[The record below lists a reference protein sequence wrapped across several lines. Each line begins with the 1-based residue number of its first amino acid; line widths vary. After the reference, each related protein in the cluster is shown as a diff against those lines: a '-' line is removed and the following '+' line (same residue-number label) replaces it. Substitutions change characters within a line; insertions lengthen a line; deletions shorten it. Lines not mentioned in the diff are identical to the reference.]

1 MYTYLKSGKWVI
13 IIIALLSSFN
23 SWADFFDND
32 FWQSKFWQEDLQIH
46 GFLSQGFFHTSDNNV
61 YGPSDDSL
69 SSGLTEIGLNFSY
82 QPVEYFSI
90 AAQGLFRRAG
100 EVDSGSVR
108 LDYGLADLALYQN
121 STSRIG
127 IRGGRIKL
135 PWGLYNETRDVAF
148 TTPSII
154 LPHGIYFDRSRS
166 LLLSADGGAVYAQH
180 STDYG
185 DFTFKF
191 NYGLLLN
198 DNKELQSAIL
208 TEAALGELKSEPSF
222 MTQLAYEINGG
233 EFIFAVSYADL
244 ELNYKPTSS
253 DWLSDGNLH
262 FRPVLFSAQYNGEK
276 FSLTGEYSLQ
286 YNKFINFVENYSDIR
301 LTAESWYIQAGYRI
315 IPQVQAILR
324 YDVRY
329 TNIDDRN
336 GDRQVARGLPNHIAF
351 NKDWMFGLRWDI
363 NSHWMIRGE
372 YHRINGT
379 TWLTR
384 ADNPDLQQTK
394 QHWDLFAF
402 QFSFRF

>member
-1 MYTYLKSGKWVI
+1 MYTYLKSGKWVLLI
-13 IIIALLSSFN
+13 IGLLGSTRC
-23 SWADFFDND
+23 WADFWDND
-32 FWQSKFWQEDLQIH
+32 FFQSKFWQEDLQIH

-61 YGPSDDSL
+61 YGQSDDGISP
-69 SSGLTEIGLNFSY
+69 GLTEIGLNFSY
-82 QPVEYFSI
+82 QPLEYFSI

-100 EVDSGSVR
+100 EVDKGSVR

-121 STSRIG
+121 NTSRIG

-166 LLLSADGGAVYAQH
+166 LLLSADGGAFYAQH

-185 DFTFKF
+185 DFSFKF

-198 DNKELQSAIL
+198 DNKELQIAIL
-208 TEAALGELKSEPSF
+208 TEAALGELTSEPSF

-233 EFIFAVSYADL
+233 EFIFAISYADL
-244 ELNYKPTSS
+244 ELKYNPTSS
-253 DWLSDGNLH
+253 DWLADGTLH
-262 FRPVLFSAQYNGEK
+262 FQPILFSAQYNGEK
-276 FSLTGEYSLQ
+276 FSLTGEYNLQ
-286 YNKFINFVENYSDIR
+286 FNEFKDFGNFFPHIKQQ
-301 LTAESWYIQAGYRI
+301 AESWYIQAGYRI
-315 IPQVQAILR
+315 IPQVQATVR

-329 TNIDDRN
+329 VNKDDKN
-336 GDRQVARGLPNHIAF
+336 GDIPASRGLPNHIAF

-363 NSHWMIRGE
+363 NSNWMIRAE

-384 ADNPDLQQTK
+384 ADNPDIQATK
-394 QHWDLFAF
+394 QHWDLFAL